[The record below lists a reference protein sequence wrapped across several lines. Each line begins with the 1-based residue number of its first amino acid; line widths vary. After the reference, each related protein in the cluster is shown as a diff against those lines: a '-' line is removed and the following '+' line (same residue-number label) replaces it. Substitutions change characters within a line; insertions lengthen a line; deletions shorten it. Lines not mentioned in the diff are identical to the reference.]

1 MRGQA
6 SIDAGLGALR
16 AVAAGAVGPLASLE
30 GLACSVDRGLSELRF
45 LGDDQGSLI
54 VALGATQISRGYR
67 ARWTLRA
74 IRTCR
79 SSRPGGARGA
89 GGGRARGPGGTPP
102 PKEVA
107 SVTAICD
114 KTHSRAPNSHRLNHP
129 AHRQRS
135 SPG

>member
-16 AVAAGAVGPLASLE
+16 AVAAGAVGLLASLE
-30 GLACSVDRGLSELRF
+30 VLACSVDRGLSELRF

-74 IRTCR
+74 IRTSR
-79 SSRPGGARGA
+79 SRRPGGSGGGRGRGA
-89 GGGRARGPGGTPP
+89 GVAGERAHQQGDR
-102 PKEVA
+102 
-107 SVTAICD
+107 
-114 KTHSRAPNSHRLNHP
+114 
-129 AHRQRS
+129 
-135 SPG
+135 